1 VEVTESSVLLLPFTA
16 SSVGVARRHLVS
28 DLIEAGVRASAVTD
42 AALVISELLSNAL
55 RHAGP
60 LPGSGLRVA
69 WDLDADS
76 VRISVSDGGGPS
88 RPEFGEPTPTA
99 TGGRGLRIV
108 ARLSRRWGTLCDDEG
123 TTVWA
128 EVLVMP
134 LETVAVPAVAA
145 ESGLTGGSRGVHP
158 RGNGACPVRARSG
171 NSQLAHNTAT
181 WLPGARHGRVRLVEL
196 NVSSRFHDDHT
207 IVTICGEI
215 DLYTAPR
222 LHSELAGLLA
232 EGMPPRVVIDMS
244 GVEFCD
250 STGMNVLLSCLRRAR
265 ERGGELEIAAPKPAV
280 RKILQVTGLD
290 SVFTLIEDTD
300 PKGLSRPKPAV
311 PQ

>member
-1 VEVTESSVLLLPFTA
+1 MEVTESSALLLPFTA

-28 DLIEAGVRASAVTD
+28 DLIEAGVCATSATD

-55 RHAGP
+55 QHAQP
-60 LPGSGLRVA
+60 LRGARIRVA
-69 WDLDADS
+69 WDLDTDS
-76 VRISVSDGGGPS
+76 VRVAVSDGGGS
-88 RPEFGEPTPTA
+88 TRPELGEPTPTT
-99 TGGRGLRIV
+99 TGGRGLWIV
-108 ARLSRRWGTLCDDEG
+108 ARLSRRWGTLSDEEG

-134 LETVAVPAVAA
+134 LEAVAVPAAAA
-145 ESGLTGGSRGVHP
+145 EGGLAER
-158 RGNGACPVRARSG
+158 VRIRSG
-171 NSQLAHNTAT
+171 NSKVAHNVAT
-181 WLPGARHGRVRLVEL
+181 WLPDPRHGKVRLVEL
-196 NVSSRFHDDHT
+196 NVSSRYHDDHT

-222 LHSELAGLLA
+222 LHSELAGLLTD
-232 EGMPPRVVIDMS
+232 GMPARVVIDMS

-290 SVFTLIEDTD
+290 SVFTLVGDAELR
-300 PKGLSRPKPAV
+300 GLSRPKPAV